1 MNVCFSGLKNATSTF
16 IINEQPYNILR
27 SGFSFY
33 VPEGKD
39 ILLNVQLDNNGD
51 KDLENFKEILKKFP
65 PKIGKDFVSF
75 SFEEQ
80 QVPGR
85 KRDFK
90 YFLNGR
96 ILEINDENLPIFSK
110 LSKLME
116 KVQNP
121 LSFHQESSYLE
132 GENCSKALY
141 SIMLAFSKYVNQIN
155 IGSMI
160 DYAFDPSRIANTA
173 SKMRE
178 QIQNDMMD
186 YFV

>member
-1 MNVCFSGLKNATSTF
+1 MNVSFSGLKNATSTF

-90 YFLNGR
+90 YFKPAPNRAGFKEKR
-96 ILEINDENLPIFSK
+96 A
-110 LSKLME
+110 LS
-116 KVQNP
+116 P
-121 LSFHQESSYLE
+121 LFP
-132 GENCSKALY
+132 AR
-141 SIMLAFSKYVNQIN
+141 
-155 IGSMI
+155 
-160 DYAFDPSRIANTA
+160 D
-173 SKMRE
+173 
-178 QIQNDMMD
+178 
-186 YFV
+186 

>member
-1 MNVCFSGLKNATSTF
+1 M
-16 IINEQPYNILR
+16 
-27 SGFSFY
+27 
-33 VPEGKD
+33 
-39 ILLNVQLDNNGD
+39 
-51 KDLENFKEILKKFP
+51 
-65 PKIGKDFVSF
+65 
-75 SFEEQ
+75 
-80 QVPGR
+80 PGR